1 MSRQEAP
8 DPQPPTSGPQAP
20 PLRLGLRDNW
30 RQFVLLVV
38 VNAFVGAM
46 VGQERAI
53 LPIIARDEFGIAAGS
68 AVTSFIF
75 AFGLAKA
82 ACNLLAGPL
91 ADSLGRRRVLVAG
104 WLIGLPVPFIVGL
117 APAWSWI
124 VAANVLLG
132 INQGLTW
139 TMTLAMKV
147 DLAGPERRGLAVGF
161 NEFSGYFALGLAAWA
176 STAVAA
182 MYGHRPAPFAIGI
195 VAALLG
201 LALST
206 LFVKE
211 TGGYVRA
218 EAGGI
223 PRSADTGQSF
233 AAVFYRVTW
242 RDRGLFACSQAGLVN
257 NLNDALAWG
266 VLPLFFAARGL
277 SLAEIGL
284 LAAAYPAVWSV
295 SQLATGPLSDRV
307 GRKLPIVAGLALQGL
322 FLLGTAQSN
331 ALGPWLACAVGYG
344 LGTALVYPTLIA
356 AVADAAHPTERA
368 SALGVYRFW
377 RDSGYAVGA
386 LAAGIVADE
395 IGLDAAIL
403 VIAAITLGSAALVGA
418 LFNDRRVAQGAP
430 DHV

>member
-1 MSRQEAP
+1 MRASSGSR
-8 DPQPPTSGPQAP
+8 QPPTPNPRP
-20 PLRLGLRDNW
+20 PPLGLRGNW
-30 RQFVLLVV
+30 RQFALLVV

-53 LPIIARDEFGIAAGS
+53 LPLVARDEFGIAAGS
-68 AVTSFIF
+68 AVTSFIL
-75 AFGLAKA
+75 AFGSAKA

-91 ADSLGRRRVLVAG
+91 ADSLGRRRILVAG
-104 WLIGLPVPFIVGL
+104 WLIGLPVPLIVGF

-147 DLAGPERRGLAVGF
+147 DLAGPEQRGVAVGF
-161 NEFSGYFALGLAAWA
+161 NEFSGYFALGLAAWGSA
-176 STAVAA
+176 AVAA
-182 MYGHRPAPFAIGI
+182 MYGPRPAPFAIGV

-201 LALST
+201 LALSA
-206 LFVKE
+206 LFVRE
-211 TGGYVRA
+211 TGGYARA

-223 PRSADTGQSF
+223 PRSAETDQSF
-233 AAVFYRVTW
+233 AAVFHRVTW
-242 RDRGLFACSQAGLVN
+242 RDPRLFACSQAGLVN

-266 VLPLFFAARGL
+266 VLPLFFAGRGL

-284 LAAAYPAVWSV
+284 LAAVYPAVWGV
-295 SQLATGPLSDRV
+295 SQLATGPLSDRM
-307 GRKLPIVAGLALQGL
+307 GRKLPIVAGLALQAL
-322 FLLGTAQSN
+322 FLLGTAQSST
-331 ALGPWLACAVGYG
+331 LGPWLACAVGYG

-356 AVADAAHPTERA
+356 AVADAAHPTWRA

-386 LAAGIVADE
+386 LAAGILADAM
-395 IGLDAAIL
+395 GLDATIL

-418 LFNDRRVAQGAP
+418 LFRDRRIAQRAP
-430 DHV
+430 DQA

>member
-8 DPQPPTSGPQAP
+8 DPQPTSGPQAP
-20 PLRLGLRDNW
+20 PLRLGLLGNW

-53 LPIIARDEFGIAAGS
+53 LPLVAQDEFGIAAGT
-68 AVTSFIF
+68 AVTSFIL

-104 WLIGLPVPFIVGL
+104 WLIGLPVPLVVGF

-161 NEFSGYFALGLAAWA
+161 NEFSGYFALGLAAWG

-182 MYGHRPAPFAIGI
+182 MYGPRPAPFTIGI

-201 LALST
+201 LALSA
-206 LFVKE
+206 LFVRE
-211 TGGYVRA
+211 TGSYVHA
-218 EAGGI
+218 EAGRV
-223 PRSADTGQSF
+223 PRSADTGRSF

-266 VLPLFFAARGL
+266 MLPLFFAARGL

-307 GRKLPIVAGLALQGL
+307 GRKLPIVGGLALQGL
-322 FLLGTAQSN
+322 FLLGTAQSD

-386 LAAGIVADE
+386 LAAGVVADAM
-395 IGLDAAIL
+395 GLDATIL
-403 VIAAITLGSAALVGA
+403 VIAAITLGSAAVVGA
-418 LFNDRRVAQGAP
+418 LFHDRRVAQGAP